1 MRYRVVDVTRGNW
14 FQHCALWVAVPLLV
28 GARVA
33 NCQALAVAPVTAIQP
48 PAAEINRAVEA
59 GLTLEQAGNWSEA
72 LGHYEEALHEYPEQ
86 PALLQRFDI
95 CRVHHSVERRYSD
108 SSYLAALQSLRPEQA
123 EALLDDLL
131 RKIDSHYVSTPPW
144 THLAQRGGYSI
155 DVALR
160 NEPFR
165 TSNGVRAGGDQ
176 IVAAGRDLRA
186 SIAQRGEIRT
196 RPEMIAATT
205 AAAQIAEQRIGLSRS
220 AALLEFVAAAAEGLD
235 HYSSFLTPDQLRDV
249 YSQIEGNFVGLGVE
263 LKADEGDLLVV
274 RTIPGSPA
282 QRNGIIPGDRI
293 VAVDGQATADLST
306 DEAASLLTGVEGSMV
321 QVAVIPAAADRSS
334 QPRLMT
340 VRREHVEVPSI
351 EDVKIVRPQ
360 HGIAYVRVPVFQK
373 TTSRDLENALW
384 NLHRQGMQS
393 LVVDLRGNPG
403 GLLTAAVELADKFV
417 SRGGIVSTRGRS
429 PGEDFDY
436 QAQAPG
442 TWRVP
447 LVVLIDGDSASA
459 SEIFAAAIR
468 DNRRGT
474 IVGERSFGK
483 GSVQGIFPLGHAGSG
498 VRLTTAKFF
507 SPLGNPIS
515 GIGVSPDPG
524 MVIANPVAEPGRQT
538 VGFRGAQGSDPQ
550 LEAAINQ
557 AIEVARRPIASVETN
572 GGNR

>member
-1 MRYRVVDVTRGNW
+1 MRYRVFDVTRGNW
-14 FQHCALWVAVPLLV
+14 FRRCAFGVAVPLLV
-28 GARVA
+28 GAGSAVA
-33 NCQALAVAPVTAIQP
+33 QGVAVAPAPIAQP
-48 PAAEINRAVEA
+48 PLAEINRAVET
-59 GLTLEQAGNWSEA
+59 GLALEQAGNWSEA
-72 LGHYEEALHEYPEQ
+72 LGHYEEALHDYPEQ

-108 SSYLAALQSLRPEQA
+108 ASYLAALRSLRPEQA
-123 EALLDDLL
+123 EALFDDLL
-131 RKIDSHYVSTPPW
+131 RKIDSHYVAEPPW
-144 THLAQRGGYSI
+144 SHLAQRGGYSI

-160 NEPFR
+160 SETFR
-165 TSNGVRAGGDQ
+165 TNNGVRAAGEQ
-176 IVAAGRDLRA
+176 IVGAGRDLRA

-196 RPEMIAATT
+196 RPEMIAAAST
-205 AAAQIAEQRIGLSRS
+205 AAQIAEQRIGLSRS

-263 LKADEGDLLVV
+263 LKADAGDLLVV

-282 QRNGIIPGDRI
+282 QRNGIVPGDRI
-293 VAVDGQATADLST
+293 IAVDGQATALLST

-321 QVAVIPAAADRSS
+321 QVAVIPAAADRASE
-334 QPRLMT
+334 PRLLT

-351 EDVKIVRPQ
+351 EDVKIVDPE

-384 NLHRQGMQS
+384 TLHRQGMQS
-393 LVVDLRGNPG
+393 LVIDLRGNPG

-417 SRGGIVSTRGRS
+417 ARGGIVSTRGRS

-468 DNRRGT
+468 DNRRGA

-483 GSVQGIFPLGHAGSG
+483 GSVQGIFPLGHAGAG
-498 VRLTTAKFF
+498 IRLTTAKFF

-515 GIGVSPDPG
+515 GIGVTPDPG
-524 MVIANPVAEPGRQT
+524 MVIANPETEPGRQT
-538 VGFRGAQGSDPQ
+538 VGFRGAEGSDPQ
-550 LEAAINQ
+550 LDAALDQ
-557 AIEVARRPIASVETN
+557 AIEAARRPIAM
-572 GGNR
+572 R